1 MGRMRLAPAVALT
14 CLVLTLAACSGPSPT
29 TPTAGPSAGTASTG
43 SPAVGDP
50 SASSTTAAPLDAA
63 AVVRRLAMAD
73 PEVSGVLVQ
82 NAQTDPNHQIGR
94 PGGYSGRAS
103 FDLPG
108 GDPGAA
114 KGDTVR
120 GGCLEVF
127 PDAAGARRRAGYLEG
142 LASTSPELAGQY

>member
-1 MGRMRLAPAVALT
+1 
-14 CLVLTLAACSGPSPT
+14 
-29 TPTAGPSAGTASTG
+29 
-43 SPAVGDP
+43 
-50 SASSTTAAPLDAA
+50 
-63 AVVRRLAMAD
+63 MAD

-142 LASTSPELAGQY
+142 LASTSPELAGQYVYAHGVYVLRVTHDVDPEVAGRLDNALIGVVGP